1 MILCAVQNVA
11 PSNNSEAFFIASRL
25 QQQDQQLAEHTA
37 AATNCPLLK
46 LSTETD
52 PTAADTDAGVNGEN
66 GEPAADQPIDLADS
80 VDGGSEAAAS
90 ATTTPG
96 GTEPQAAPVP
106 AAAGGA
112 GAGAGLQLQPL
123 QPLLPVC
130 VTGAQHAH
138 CIMRQHTFGSFA
150 DRAD

>member
-1 MILCAVQNVA
+1 MQNVA

-52 PTAADTDAGVNGEN
+52 PTAADTDAGANGEN
-66 GEPAADQPIDLADS
+66 GEPAVDQQVDLADS
-80 VDGGSEAAAS
+80 VDGSSEAAAS
-90 ATTTPG
+90 ATTAAG
-96 GTEPQAAPVP
+96 GAEPQAAPVP
-106 AAAGGA
+106 AATGAA

-123 QPLLPVC
+123 QPLIPVC

-138 CIMRQHTFGSFA
+138 CIMRQHTFGRSA
-150 DRAD
+150 NRAD